1 MRHAFFFLALIIVTS
16 VSDLRGQSAVD
27 VKRPEQAAREHKFVE
42 HQEEKKA
49 QATNL
54 EIRGATAFKE
64 EELRSDL
71 KEQIATIHDFG
82 LTAAR
87 DEDAGFILV
96 LFYGI
101 HGHAQVDLHYSTE
114 SGWRLVLVLL

>member
-1 MRHAFFFLALIIVTS
+1 MRQAVFFLALITVTS
-16 VSDLRGQSAVD
+16 VSDLHGQSAVD

-54 EIRGATAFKE
+54 EISRGTAFKE
-64 EELRSDL
+64 EGMRLVLE
-71 KEQIATIHDFG
+71 EQNATIPDFW

-87 DEDAGFILV
+87 ADEAP
-96 LFYGI
+96 LF
-101 HGHAQVDLHYSTE
+101 
-114 SGWRLVLVLL
+114 SGLFHRQKR